1 MAVKTIN
8 TELLQKMFLAG
19 AANLEAKKEFINELN
34 VFPVPDGDTGTNMT
48 LTILSAAKE
57 VKALENP
64 DMVAIA
70 KAISSGSL
78 RGARGNSGVILS
90 QLLRGFTKE
99 IREHKEIDTITLAK
113 ACERAT
119 ATAYKAVMKPKEGTI
134 LTVAKGASQKAAE
147 LAETTED
154 LDTFI
159 SEVINYAQEVLEKT
173 PEMLPVLKEAGVVDS
188 GGQGLLE
195 VMRGAYDAF
204 QGKEI
209 DYSAI
214 EASAGTKMV
223 KPSEQAETE
232 IKFGYCTEFIIMLE
246 KEFTAKDETEFKA
259 YLESIGD
266 SIVCVADD
274 DIVKIHVHTNDP
286 GLAIQRALTYG
297 QLSRMKIDNMR
308 EEHQE
313 RLIKDA
319 EKLAAQQ
326 AEAKK
331 AEPRK
336 EVGFIAVSIGEG
348 MNEIFRELG
357 ADYIIEGGQTMNPS
371 TEDMLNAIDQVNAEH
386 IFILPNNKNIIL
398 AANQAQTLT
407 EDKDIIVVP
416 SKTVPQGI
424 TAIINYMPDAD
435 AQTNLEAMI
444 EGIGN
449 VKTGQVTYAVR
460 DTHIDDKEIHE
471 GDIMGIGDSGILA
484 VGQSVEE
491 TTKDYTL

>member
-1 MAVKTIN
+1 
-8 TELLQKMFLAG
+8 
-19 AANLEAKKEFINELN
+19 
-34 VFPVPDGDTGTNMT
+34 
-48 LTILSAAKE
+48 
-57 VKALENP
+57 
-64 DMVAIA
+64 
-70 KAISSGSL
+70 
-78 RGARGNSGVILS
+78 
-90 QLLRGFTKE
+90 
-99 IREHKEIDTITLAK
+99 
-113 ACERAT
+113 
-119 ATAYKAVMKPKEGTI
+119 MK
-134 LTVAKGASQKAAE
+134 
-147 LAETTED
+147 
-154 LDTFI
+154 
-159 SEVINYAQEVLEKT
+159 KT
-173 PEMLPVLKEAGVVDS
+173 PEMLPVLKRGGRSRFRWTGTS
-188 GGQGLLE
+188 GS
-195 VMRGAYDAF
+195 DAWCIRCI

-407 EDKDIIVVP
+407 EDKGYYCCAFQDSSAGELLRSLTICR
-416 SKTVPQGI
+416 
-424 TAIINYMPDAD
+424 M
-435 AQTNLEAMI
+435 QTHRRI
-444 EGIGN
+444 W
-449 VKTGQVTYAVR
+449 KQ
-460 DTHIDDKEIHE
+460 
-471 GDIMGIGDSGILA
+471 
-484 VGQSVEE
+484 
-491 TTKDYTL
+491 